1 MCQDFAGIVSLYSS
15 FTVNV
20 MTGIRSK
27 IKKNETNFNK
37 TSKYQNSLIRHQIRC
52 NFTSNNISNL
62 ILFRQ
67 I

>member
-27 IKKNETNFNK
+27 IKKNETTNFNK
-37 TSKYQNSLIRHQIRC
+37 TSKYQNSLIRRQNIKLDVISLLITYQI
-52 NFTSNNISNL
+52 
-62 ILFRQ
+62 
-67 I
+67 